1 MTEDNGLRE
10 RVQKAIDEVRPALQ
24 QDGGDV
30 ELVDIED
37 NIVKVRL
44 QGACHGCPMAAMTLQ
59 MGIER
64 IVKQQVPEIESVEAI
79 EDLPLDDDEIVDVL
93 E

>member
-1 MTEDNGLRE
+1 MLTEQTKTDLRK
-10 RVQKAIDEVRPALQ
+10 RVEEVIEVIRPNLQ
-24 QDGGDV
+24 ADGGDV
-30 ELVDIED
+30 ELVDVTDEG
-37 NIVKVRL
+37 IVRVRL

-64 IVKQQVPEIESVEAI
+64 ILRSEIPEVKGVENVP
-79 EDLPLDDDEIVDVL
+79 DE